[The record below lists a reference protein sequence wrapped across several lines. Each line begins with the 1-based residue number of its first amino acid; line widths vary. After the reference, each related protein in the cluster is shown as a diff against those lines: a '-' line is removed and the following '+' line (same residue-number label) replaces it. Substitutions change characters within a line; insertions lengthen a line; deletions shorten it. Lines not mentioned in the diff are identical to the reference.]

1 MRVKAILLPEEE
13 DRLCDGVIPMRETGQ
28 ARRPP
33 LPATSI
39 EPPCRRQGGLITYQ
53 EGRYER

>member
-1 MRVKAILLPEEE
+1 MMQYGGELAQN
-13 DRLCDGVIPMRETGQ
+13 MQETGQ

-33 LPATSI
+33 LPARSI